1 MRNFTKFL
9 KCAVSGTALL
19 LGSKASA
26 IPIYLNPPG
35 QVAGNPANPVAE
47 LNRLNNAIT
56 AYDLATPASLP
67 AALAIDLSPLGIDKT
82 ASGGQSLTPSSP
94 TSITLDFSVEKETY
108 LMLKWGDID
117 EFFFVGNET
126 GLYTFYSDV
135 HPINPHT
142 HKPNL
147 NSTLGLSHYDLFDAK
162 DAVTAVPEGGSS
174 LLLLGLGLTGIS
186 LVAHWIRKT

>member
-1 MRNFTKFL
+1 MRSLIKFL
-9 KCAVSGTALL
+9 KCAISGVALL
-19 LGSKASA
+19 LGSNASA
-26 IPIYLNPPG
+26 IPVYLNPPG
-35 QVAGNPANPVAE
+35 HVDGNPANPAAE
-47 LNRLNNAIT
+47 LSRLNGAIT
-56 AYDLATPASLP
+56 TYDLATSLSLP
-67 AALAIDLSPLGIDKT
+67 AALAIDLSPLGVDKT
-82 ASGGQSLTPSSP
+82 ASGGQFLTASSP

-126 GLYTFYSDV
+126 GVYTFFSDV

-147 NSTLGLSHYDLFDAK
+147 NSTLGLSHYDLFDPK

-174 LLLLGLGLTGIS
+174 LLLLGLGLIGIS
-186 LVAHWIRKT
+186 AVAHWIRKV